1 MIEEGLGKSIGSGM
15 RSYLSS
21 ENLNNT
27 RSRLLSEADLADL
40 SIITLQNFQGYLNFT
55 LTAVA
60 LENDGDI
67 AFTESE
73 VFTVT
78 FNHNPDNTGEDGS
91 TPQTPL
97 LNVPN
102 LTIVNDTVTGDN
114 VGLEDGQLIL
124 VLTATEGA
132 GETLDVVVTVTI
144 SDVPPGFTVEGAIF
158 NPQTQEYSA
167 NADAFTNGLVRIT
180 PPEDFS
186 GFFDITVESVATAGT
201 GQSSTSGQQTLTAYV
216 DPVAD
221 GVSIS
226 AGPTSGFEDT
236 NLTFSVTFTDLDDR
250 NDETFYDGVYF
261 DGGNS
266 AWFYVRFNDP
276 LTAFIFGYT
285 IVLAGDAD
293 AAAFGFDLTGY
304 YRIPISDAGG
314 FDISF
319 LENWHGTVIGD
330 IRVPYIEISDDF
342 DGDNFILSSR

>member
-1 MIEEGLGKSIGSGM
+1 MVSNVSRERK
-15 RSYLSS
+15 SYLN
-21 ENLNNT
+21 ETLNIECF
-27 RSRLLSEADLADL
+27 RLLSEEDLEDL

-55 LTAVA
+55 LTAVS

-78 FNHNPDNTGEDGS
+78 FNANPDDTGEDGS
-91 TPQTPL
+91 TPQTPT

-102 LTIVNDTVTGDN
+102 LTIAGLTVTGDN
-114 VGLEDGQLIL
+114 VGLEDGELDL
-124 VLTATEGA
+124 VLTAAEGA

-144 SDVPPGFTVEGAIF
+144 TDVPPGFSVQGAIF

-167 NADAFTNGLVRIT
+167 NADDFTNGLVRIT

-201 GQSSTSGQQTLTAYV
+201 GQSSSSGEQTLTAYV

-236 NLTFSVTFTDLDDR
+236 NLTFSVSFNELD
-250 NDETFYDGVYF
+250 NYAMDEDVYGGVF
-261 DGGNS
+261 DDGGNS
-266 AWFYVRFNDP
+266 EWFYVRFSDP

-285 IVLAGDAD
+285 IVLGGDPD
-293 AAAFGFDLTGY
+293 ASVFGPNLTGY
-304 YRIPISDAGG
+304 YRIPLSDAGG

-319 LENWHGTVIGD
+319 LENWHGTIIGD
-330 IRVPYIEISDDF
+330 IRVPYIENFDDF